1 MPRKSLSIIIPYFY
15 ATACGQIKREM
26 GIIRLPEKNLVTTQQ
41 AAIEVGWEWLEGLD
55 YGEIPSVSRRDLN
68 VELTPVEIKQ
78 YISVAVY

>member
-1 MPRKSLSIIIPYFY
+1 
-15 ATACGQIKREM
+15 M
-26 GIIRLPEKNLVTTQQ
+26 GINRLPEKNLVTTQQ
-41 AAIEVGWEWLEGLD
+41 AAIEVRWEWLERLD